1 MTTMSA
7 SFYKRQAAARAVE
20 FVEDG
25 QIVGLG
31 TGSTATHA
39 IRELADRMRAGLRI
53 TGVPTSEA
61 SAGLARDLG
70 IPLVD
75 LNDVESIDVTI
86 DGADEVDPA
95 YNLIKGAGGAQTR
108 EKLVARATR
117 LQVIVVDAGKLVD
130 RLGTRFPL
138 PVEVVPFGWRTA
150 QRRLAALGCVAE
162 LRGAGDSPFITD
174 NGNFVL
180 DCRFGSIDD
189 PAGLEAAIKQI
200 PAVVESG
207 LFVGLTDR
215 LVVAG
220 ADGVHVTNV
229 S

>member
-1 MTTMSA
+1 MTDMDTSL
-7 SFYKRQAAARAVE
+7 YKRRAAERALE
-20 FVEDG
+20 FVRDG

-31 TGSTATHA
+31 TGSTAEHA
-39 IRELADRMRAGLRI
+39 IRGLADRVREGLRV

-61 SAGLARDLG
+61 SARLARELG
-70 IPLVD
+70 ITVID
-75 LNDVESIDVTI
+75 LNDVDAIDITI

-95 YNLIKGAGGAQTR
+95 FNLIKGAGGAHTR

-117 LQVIVVDAGKLVD
+117 LQVIVVDSSKLVD
-130 RLGTRFPL
+130 VLGVSFPL
-138 PVEVVPFGWRTA
+138 PVEVLPFGWRTA
-150 QRRLAALGCVAE
+150 QRGLESLGCVAE
-162 LRGAGDSPFITD
+162 LRGAGDSPFLTD

-180 DCRFGSIDD
+180 DCRFGGIDD
-189 PAGLEAAIKQI
+189 PATLEAAIKQL

-220 ADGVHVTNV
+220 PEGVSVT
-229 S
+229 STA